1 MRDQDLCSGPGKLTQ
16 ALGIELSENGGDL
29 YDGPVRIRPRES
41 GWLEPEVLVGT
52 RIGITKAVELPWRFC
67 AAHNRN
73 VSRPWP
79 VKVDRVGATGSV
91 PVLGRKR
98 KGVGMADRVLFISWH
113 APVRGR
119 EERGLEVFNE
129 SMGLYG
135 RMQQEGR
142 IEKFDVVLLGASGDL
157 NGYIELHGSAEQIA
171 AIREDEEF
179 QRTTIDASLI
189 VDGLRQ
195 SEGVTDNEIARQMG
209 LYQESIAR
217 VPQTA

>member
-1 MRDQDLCSGPGKLTQ
+1 MPQPSSPDCGF
-16 ALGIELSENGGDL
+16 
-29 YDGPVRIRPRES
+29 
-41 GWLEPEVLVGT
+41 
-52 RIGITKAVELPWRFC
+52 AVS
-67 AAHNRN
+67 H
-73 VSRPWP
+73 WP
-79 VKVDRVGATGSV
+79 VNVDRVGAIGSV
-91 PVLGRKR
+91 TTPGRER

-135 RMQQEGR
+135 RLQQEGR

-171 AIREDEEF
+171 AVREDEEF
-179 QRTTIDASLI
+179 QRNTIDASLI

-195 SEGVTDNEIARQMG
+195 IEGVTNNEIARQMA
-209 LYQESIAR
+209 LYQESVAR